1 MKSGVVIMFFQTLSY
16 SNIFSTLERTNSL
29 LANKGTKGKII
40 ITGGSAISILTRGAR
55 VTTDI
60 DYIGSLSLS
69 SKELNELSLS
79 NDVEGIL
86 IVPAIEEMV
95 FDDKFEFSN
104 LEVYV
109 LSWEDLAIMKFY
121 STRQKDLTDL
131 KKYIIPNIRLF
142 YRLKQ
147 RLRYYECDYVGNLDD
162 PGLNYNSYDSLVQ
175 GLKFSHKIVVCDG
188 GIALENALKSVR
200 MFSKF
205 KAYPHKHLDL
215 ELLLATPIEQCLQV
229 FGFREYLRKITG
241 YDFRI

>member
-1 MKSGVVIMFFQTLSY
+1 MFFRSLSY
-16 SNIFSTLERTNSL
+16 SSIKEILEELNETLVKR
-29 LANKGTKGKII
+29 GTTGKII
-40 ITGGSAISILTRGAR
+40 ITGGSAISLLTHGER

-60 DYIGSLSLS
+60 DYVGSLALS
-69 SKELNELSLS
+69 NSELSNLSLS

-86 IVPAIEEMV
+86 IVPAIEEMT
-95 FDDKFEFSN
+95 FDLKFTYSN

-109 LSWEDLAIMKFY
+109 LSWEDLAIMKLY

-131 KKYIIPNIRLF
+131 QKYVLPNIQLF
-142 YRLKQ
+142 HQLKCRLK
-147 RLRYYECDYVGNLDD
+147 YYECDYVGNLND
-162 PGLNYNSYDSLVQ
+162 PDLNYNSYDSLVQ
-175 GLKFSHKIVVCDG
+175 GLKSSHKIVVCEK
-188 GIALENALKSVR
+188 GIALEKALKSAR

-229 FGFREYLRKITG
+229 FGFKEYLQKITG